1 MNAFLHHLPIVPIAV
16 PMGAAAF
23 MLLFPEDRRAVRLAI
38 AIGASLIQLVVAFA
52 MLVLTTD
59 AVTTFWPEGIG
70 VYAIGSWGAPFGI
83 VLVVD
88 RLAALML
95 ALNAVLGLAVVVHST
110 ARWDRIGVHYQPLL
124 QFLMLGLN
132 GAFLTGDLFNL
143 FVFFEIL
150 LAASYGLLLH
160 GGGTARVKM
169 ALHFVVVNL
178 VGAFA
183 FLIGVAML
191 YSVLGTLNMA
201 DIAARWS
208 TLPEAD
214 RGLAGTGAAVL
225 AIAFLIKAGSWPLNF
240 WLPGTYAIAAAP
252 VAAAFAIATKVGIY
266 AILRLSSL
274 VDTTGGSFGEGWLF
288 GLAVATM
295 LFGIVGMLAA
305 RQLSRLIAFTVVLSS
320 GTLLGAAGLG
330 SPGMVAPALFY
341 LVGSVMAS
349 GAFFM
354 LAGMTE
360 RMRTATAQSP
370 DVDPAQA
377 SYNAFAM
384 GVPPAPRPADEEVGI
399 AIPAAMAFL
408 GLAFVCCA
416 LLVTGL
422 PPLSGFV
429 AKFALV
435 AAAIQAPEIST
446 TPAWQ
451 AWTLVVL
458 VLAGGLAGLIAL
470 ARAGMRLFWSVTD
483 RNTPRLSVLES
494 APLAFLI
501 LVCLLLTAGAR
512 PAMRYFDDAARDLAQ
527 PRAYIHAVLGDP
539 PVQAQR

>member
-1 MNAFLHHLPIVPIAV
+1 MNAWLEHLPVLPIVIPLLA
-16 PMGAAAF
+16 GALM
-23 MLLFPEDRRAVRLAI
+23 MLIPEQRRATRMTI
-38 AIGASLIQLVVAFA
+38 AITATLLQLVLAFT

-59 AVTTFWPEGIG
+59 AAPGFWPEGLG
-70 VYAIGSWGAPFGI
+70 TYALGGWSAPFGI

-95 ALNAVLGLAVVVHST
+95 SLNGVLALAVVVHSV
-110 ARWDRIGVHYQPLL
+110 ARWDREGVQYHPLL
-124 QFLMLGLN
+124 QFLLMGLN

-150 LAASYGLLLH
+150 LAASYALLLH
-160 GGGTARVKM
+160 GGGAQRTKA
-169 ALHFVVVNL
+169 ALHFIVVNL
-178 VGAFA
+178 VAAFA

-208 TLPEAD
+208 GLPDAD
-214 RGLAGTGAAVL
+214 RGIASTGAAILGV
-225 AIAFLIKAGSWPLNF
+225 AFLIKAGSWPLNF
-240 WLPGTYAIAAAP
+240 WLPGTYSVASAP
-252 VAAAFAIATKVGIY
+252 VAAAFAIATKVGVY

-274 VDTTGGSFGEGWLF
+274 MQTPGSSFGEDWLF
-288 GLAVATM
+288 LLAVATI
-295 LFGIVGMLAA
+295 LFGTLGILAA

-320 GTLLGAAGLG
+320 GTLLAAAGLG
-330 SPGMVAPALFY
+330 TPTTIAPALFY

-360 RMRTATAQSP
+360 QMRTMPVATT
-370 DVDPAQA
+370 DPLPQPT
-377 SYNAFAM
+377 YNAFSV
-384 GVPPAPRPADEEVGI
+384 GEPPSPHAPDAEVGI

-408 GLAFVCCA
+408 GLNFVCCV

-429 AKFALV
+429 AKVALADAAIN
-435 AAAIQAPEIST
+435 AAASADVSP
-446 TPAWQ
+446 WR
-451 AWTLVVL
+451 AWTLVITL
-458 VLAGGLAGLIAL
+458 LLGGFIGLIAL
-470 ARAGMRLFWSVTD
+470 ARSGMRLFWSVTD
-483 RNTPRLSVLES
+483 RNTPRLRIVEA

-501 LVCLLLTAGAR
+501 LVCLALTVAAG
-512 PAMRYFDDAARDLAQ
+512 PAMTYFEDTAADLNR
-527 PRAYIHAVLGDP
+527 PDAYIRAVLGT
-539 PVQAQR
+539 RTETGR

>member
-1 MNAFLHHLPIVPIAV
+1 MMAWLHHLPIVPIAV

-23 MLLFPEDRRAVRLAI
+23 MLLFPEDRRRIRLSI
-38 AIGASLIQLVVAFA
+38 AISASFIQMIAALA
-52 MLVLTTD
+52 MMVLTTD
-59 AVTTFWPEGIG
+59 AVSSFWPEGIG
-70 VYAIGSWGAPFGI
+70 VYALGGWKAPFGI

-95 ALNAVLGLAVVVHST
+95 SLNAVLGFAVVLHST
-110 ARWDRIGVHYQPLL
+110 ARWDRIGVHFQPLL

-183 FLIGVAML
+183 FLIGVAIL

-201 DIAARWS
+201 DIAARWA
-208 TLPEAD
+208 TLPESD

-240 WLPGTYAIAAAP
+240 WLPGAYSLAAAP

-266 AILRLSSL
+266 AILRLTSL
-274 VDTTGGSFGEGWLF
+274 IDTTRTSFGEGWLF
-288 GLAVATM
+288 GLAVATI
-295 LFGIVGMLAA
+295 LFGLVGMLAA
-305 RQLSRLIAFTVVLSS
+305 RQLSRLIAYTVVLST
-320 GTLLGAAGLG
+320 GTLLGAAGLN

-360 RMRTATAQSP
+360 RMRTASAQP
-370 DVDPAQA
+370 LDEDPSRP

-384 GVPPAPRPADEEVGI
+384 GVPPAPRPPDEEVGI

-416 LLVTGL
+416 LLITGL

-429 AKFALV
+429 AKVALA
-435 AAAIQAPEIST
+435 AAAINAPQVSA

-451 AWTLVVL
+451 AWTLVAL
-458 VLAGGLAGLIAL
+458 LLAGGLAGLIAL

-483 RNTPRLSVLES
+483 RNTPRLSLLES

-501 LVCLLLTAGAR
+501 LVCLALTAGAG
-512 PAMRYFDDAARDLAQ
+512 PAMRYFEAAAQDLAQ
-527 PRAYIHAVLGDP
+527 PTAYIHAVLGDP
-539 PVQAQR
+539 LTGAKP